1 MLLDFVFLGS
11 GHIYSGIHEPFRL
24 SRIFKTGEQKDTNL
38 FRMVCES
45 LFIIRSLTTMD
56 GSMAGIHTFYWITG
70 FRLKKVLFMLL
81 FGSFEIN
88 YLDRRLFF
96 DYPQTKISIFL
107 SDIFIFGFL
116 FEFIAIR
123 IYYT

>member
-24 SRIFKTGEQKDTNL
+24 SRIFKTGAQKDKNL

-56 GSMAGIHTFYWITG
+56 GSMAGMHTFYWILG
-70 FRLKKVLFMLL
+70 FRLELFFVVLL
-81 FGSFEIN
+81 GSFE
-88 YLDRRLFF
+88 FHF
-96 DYPQTKISIFL
+96 
-107 SDIFIFGFL
+107 
-116 FEFIAIR
+116 
-123 IYYT
+123 